1 MKNSIFGG
9 LILILLGLYLIISNI
24 IDFNLNWNYIWPG
37 ILLILGFR
45 FEYLYF
51 KYKKNPGGLVPGGI
65 LITIGIIFYLSA
77 FLGYESMEYLWPG
90 FILAPAIGLLQMSIV
105 TKKIKEY
112 LFPIIFLS
120 GLSIIFFLEELVK
133 INIWNYIIGLLFIG
147 IGTNILIKRS
157 DHDE

>member
-24 IDFNLNWNYIWPG
+24 IDINLNWNYIWPS

-65 LITIGIIFYLSA
+65 LITLGVIFYLSA
-77 FLGYESMEYLWPG
+77 FLGYDSMEYLWPG
-90 FILAPAIGLLQMSIV
+90 FILAPAIGLLQMSIA
-105 TKKIKEY
+105 TKKLKEY
-112 LFPIIFLS
+112 IFPIIFLS
-120 GLSIIFFLEELVK
+120 GLSVIFFLQELIK

-147 IGTNILIKRS
+147 IGINILIKRRG
-157 DHDE
+157 HGE